1 MPKEISSQIIERYN
15 SLAPELKDALFSG
28 LTSDSISRIC
38 DFYHLSDEKADVLT
52 LLVGDVLMGFVHYN
66 DFSKVLTEKMG
77 GNVVVAQSI
86 GKEIDREIFLPLRKF
101 LREVYK
107 PISKEALLASEVAA
121 EKELEM
127 PSFVP
132 EPEPVVVPIK
142 IASEPIVS
150 PGPVLSEK
158 PVLQPEPVKRKS
170 FLPFFKFKKSES
182 VASGSD
188 AGAPII
194 IGQQAEVKPTLE
206 APTPLVI
213 SFEEVTPQKEKVVSN
228 MEVAMDKKSL
238 EAKLASRPVKIVNFS
253 APAAEAVRP
262 PEIFPRPKE
271 PALTI
276 KQDTPVVSEIKKEVP
291 PLIQFSS
298 FPADR
303 VNFPPPAVSPNP
315 ITPPVAPVS
324 SGKTVPLASTIPTAS
339 GASQPDNKP
348 NAVAPSMVAPVS
360 GNKEEKTSAP
370 AEPEK
375 MPEVPPENIVDLRK
389 FKF

>member
-1 MPKEISSQIIERYN
+1 MPKEIPPQIIERYN
-15 SLAPELKDALFSG
+15 SLVPELKDTLFSG
-28 LTSDSISRIC
+28 ATSDIISRIC

-66 DFSKVLTEKMG
+66 DFSKVLAEKMG
-77 GNVVVAQSI
+77 SNTMVAQSI
-86 GKEIDREIFLPLRKF
+86 SKEIDREIFLPLRKF

-107 PISKEALLASEVAA
+107 PISKEALLASEALA

-132 EPEPVVVPIK
+132 ESEPVVVPIK
-142 IASEPIVS
+142 VASEPIVS

-158 PVLQPEPVKRKS
+158 PAFQPEPVKRKS

-182 VASGSD
+182 AASGSD
-188 AGAPII
+188 AGAPMI

-238 EAKLASRPVKIVNFS
+238 EAKLTPRPIKIVNFS
-253 APAAEAVRP
+253 APAAEAVKP

-271 PALTI
+271 PAPI
-276 KQDTPVVSEIKKEVP
+276 IRQDTPVVSETKKEAP
-291 PLIQFSS
+291 PLIKFSS
-298 FPADR
+298 FPANR
-303 VNFPPPAVSPNP
+303 VNFPSPA
-315 ITPPVAPVS
+315 APVS
-324 SGKTVPLASTIPTAS
+324 SEKTVPIAPTIPTAS
-339 GASQPDNKP
+339 SASQPDNKP
-348 NAVAPSMVAPVS
+348 NAVIPSMVAPVS
-360 GNKEEKTSAP
+360 NNKEEKTSVP

-375 MPEVPPENIVDLRK
+375 MPEVPPENIIDLRK

>member
-1 MPKEISSQIIERYN
+1 MPKEIPSQIIERYN
-15 SLAPELKDALFSG
+15 SLVSELKDALFSG
-28 LTSDSISRIC
+28 TTSDIISRIC
-38 DFYHLSDEKADVLT
+38 DFYHLSDEKADALT

-66 DFSKVLTEKMG
+66 DFSKVLAEKMG

-107 PISKEALLASEVAA
+107 PISKEALLASEAA
-121 EKELEM
+121 LEKELET
-127 PSFVP
+127 PTFIP
-132 EPEPVVVPIK
+132 ESEPVVTPVK
-142 IASEPIVS
+142 ITSEPIVS
-150 PGPVLSEK
+150 PGPVFPEK
-158 PVLQPEPVKRKS
+158 PAFQPETVKRKS

-188 AGAPII
+188 ASAPLI

-213 SFEEVTPQKEKVVSN
+213 SFEEVTPQREKVVSN

-238 EAKLASRPVKIVNFS
+238 ETKSVSRPVKIVNFS
-253 APAAEAVRP
+253 VPAAEAVKP

-271 PALTI
+271 QEPI
-276 KQDTPVVSEIKKEVP
+276 VKQDIPVVSETKKEAP
-291 PLIQFSS
+291 QLIQFSS
-298 FPADR
+298 FPANR
-303 VNFPPPAVSPNP
+303 VNFPPPAAPSKP
-315 ITPPVAPVS
+315 ITFPSAPVPS
-324 SGKTVPLASTIPTAS
+324 EKTVPIASTIPTVP
-339 GASQPDNKP
+339 QPDNKP
-348 NAVAPSMVAPVS
+348 GAVIPPPIAAVS
-360 GNKEEKTSAP
+360 NNKEEKTSVP
-370 AEPEK
+370 IESQK